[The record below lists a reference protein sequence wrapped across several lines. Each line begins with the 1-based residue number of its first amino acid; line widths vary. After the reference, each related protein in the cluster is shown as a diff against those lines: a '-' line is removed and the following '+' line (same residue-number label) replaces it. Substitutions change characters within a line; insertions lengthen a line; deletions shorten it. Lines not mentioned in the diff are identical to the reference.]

1 MFTKIFY
8 TILFLLLMIVLLLE
22 QPVVAEQIDKKI
34 SVGTQKVTLDF
45 KKIAIRELL
54 ELFAD
59 ELHYNIIINEDVT
72 GSVALHLKEVT
83 WSQALEALLN
93 VAGLA
98 KKIEH
103 NLLYVGTPA
112 NFATRQQ
119 NLQQAALL
127 KTVRVV
133 LHHIDAEQAST
144 FLKTQADFLS
154 PLAKIICNL
163 RDNSLWIKETADNL
177 PLVLDFLQQS
187 DVPDK
192 QILITAK
199 VINLDE
205 KQKCELGVKFNS
217 CVASKISNK
226 GTLGTEEVN
235 NRFNFAILT
244 MSQNQQLN
252 IELDALEKTGHSTI
266 VADPTIIAQNRKTA
280 TIEAG
285 EDIPYQEKTAS
296 GATSVAFKKAALSLK
311 VTPTVLPDHR
321 ITLDLEISQNK
332 VLPLSVNGTPAIQT
346 QELKTQVVIRADQ
359 SIILGGIYE
368 TDHAKVKTTVPF
380 IGQIPVVGAL
390 VGHSDQQHVKRELLI
405 LISPHLL

>member
-1 MFTKIFY
+1 MK
-8 TILFLLLMIVLLLE
+8 TI
-22 QPVVAEQIDKKI
+22 
-34 SVGTQKVTLDF
+34 
-45 KKIAIRELL
+45 
-54 ELFAD
+54 
-59 ELHYNIIINEDVT
+59 
-72 GSVALHLKEVT
+72 
-83 WSQALEALLN
+83 
-93 VAGLA
+93 
-98 KKIEH
+98 
-103 NLLYVGTPA
+103 
-112 NFATRQQ
+112 
-119 NLQQAALL
+119 
-127 KTVRVV
+127 RVV
-133 LHHIDAEQAST
+133 LRHIDAEQAST

-177 PLVLDFLQQS
+177 PLVLDFLRQS

-192 QILITAK
+192 QILISAK

-217 CVASKISNK
+217 CVTNRISNK
-226 GTLGTEEVN
+226 PTSSTEEVN

-266 VADPTIIAQNRKTA
+266 VADPTIITQNRKTA

-296 GATSVAFKKAALSLK
+296 GATSVTFKKAALSLK

-321 ITLDLEISQNK
+321 VTLDLEINQNK
-332 VLPLSVNGTPAIQT
+332 VLPISINGTPAIQT
-346 QELKTQVVIRADQ
+346 QELKTQVIIRIDQ

-368 TDHAKVKTTVPF
+368 TDQAKVKTTVPI
-380 IGQIPVVGAL
+380 IGHIPVVGAL
-390 VGHSDQQHVKRELLI
+390 VGHADQQQVKRELLI

>member
-1 MFTKIFY
+1 MCIRNFCRICT
-8 TILFLLLMIVLLLE
+8 LFLVLLIN
-22 QPVVAEQIDKKI
+22 QSVVAEQKNTKGVDRSKI
-34 SVGTQKVTLDF
+34 SLDF

-54 ELFAD
+54 ELIAD
-59 ELHYNIIINEDVT
+59 ELHYNIIINDDVT
-72 GSVALHLKEVT
+72 GSVALHLKAVT
-83 WSQALEALLN
+83 WSQALDALLN
-93 VAGLA
+93 VSGLA
-98 KKIEH
+98 KKIE
-103 NLLYVGTPA
+103 NNMLYVGTPA
-112 NFATRQQ
+112 NFAARQQ

-133 LHHIDAEQAST
+133 LRHIDAEQVST
-144 FLKTQADFLS
+144 FLKTQTDFLS
-154 PLAKIICNL
+154 PLAKIICNS

-177 PLVLDFLQQS
+177 QLVLDFLQQS

-217 CVASKISNK
+217 CANNKISNK
-226 GTLGTEEVN
+226 ANSTTEEVN

-244 MSQNQQLN
+244 MSQNQLLN
-252 IELDALEKTGHSTI
+252 VELDALEKTGHSTI
-266 VADPTIIAQNRKTA
+266 VADPTIITQNRKTA

-296 GATSVAFKKAALSLK
+296 GATSVTFKKAALSLK

-321 ITLDLEISQNK
+321 ITLELEINQNK

-346 QELKTQVVIRADQ
+346 QELKTQVVIHADQ

-368 TDHAKVKTTVPF
+368 TDHAKVKTTVPI
-380 IGQIPVVGAL
+380 IGHLPVVGAL
-390 VGHSDQQHVKRELLI
+390 VGHNDQEQVKRELLI